1 MSNYSKL
8 LLIFCSFI
16 VLSCSSIKPIK
27 STNSINELPP
37 KSELNLQLK
46 LSMNVN
52 IGNNANKANTEI
64 KIAGY
69 DSLSMLLF
77 TQFNLPIAKLY
88 STKKYF
94 ALYNLFED
102 IIYEGNPNKISFQE
116 LFMLPISIENFI
128 DVLIC
133 QPYSSSDNFIL
144 EKSNEKDGTILF
156 TKKIDKFEF
165 VLYSAV
171 EGGIIQYQQKA
182 HDGSIIMNISYAN
195 YKDFENIYY
204 PSKIVV
210 TLPNANIEINVVS
223 AKKVEQF
230 DSRFSFSIPKGIE
243 RVQITE

>member
-1 MSNYSKL
+1 MSDYIKL
-8 LLIFCSFI
+8 LLIIGSFI
-16 VLSCSSIKPIK
+16 IVSCSSSKSIK
-27 STNSINELPP
+27 STHYITELPP

-52 IGNNANKANTEI
+52 IGNSANRVNSEI
-64 KIAGY
+64 NIAGY
-69 DSLSMLLF
+69 DSLSMLMF

-116 LFMLPISIENFI
+116 LFMLPISIENLI
-128 DVLIC
+128 DILIC

-156 TKKIDKFEF
+156 TKKLDKFEF

-182 HDGSIIMNISYAN
+182 LDGSIIMNISYAN
-195 YKDFENIYY
+195 YKDSENIYY

-210 TLPNANIEINVVS
+210 TLPNANLEINVVS
-223 AKKVEQF
+223 AKKIVQF